1 MPIIYLKHP
10 VHGAKVATME
20 LEAEYDERSGW
31 ERYALDDNKPVFPT
45 VDDVH
50 LPESNLLNA
59 LSPRRRRAVA

>member
-31 ERYALDDNKPVFPT
+31 ERYALDDNEPVSPT

-59 LSPRRRRAVA
+59 LSPRRRRAAA